1 MNRRK
6 GVPCGCDADPCGCS
20 PKNHCVKAI
29 NNASPDPNGDF
40 TIAAGDNV
48 TITEVQNGIEITAAG
63 GSAEDAVKSV
73 NNLLP
78 DAQGNVNVNVG
89 VLTVNNQTPDAQ
101 GNIDIKTINNTSL
114 LGSGDIA
121 VQTPLTAGTD
131 YQVPLVSGTNI
142 KTINNTSL
150 LGSGDITITTNDAV
164 KSIEVQSEGTV
175 LPDANGKITILVG
188 TNMDII
194 TYPSVHQIALIST
207 ATALTKKSHTLTAAN
222 WNNNQLTV
230 IETEITATN
239 DVFVSPDPSDWSD
252 YNAAGIRAVSQ
263 GTGTL
268 TFECDTTPATDIGV
282 NLVIGRLNV

>member
-48 TITEVQNGIEITAAG
+48 TITETQYGIEIEAAG
-63 GSAEDAVKSV
+63 GISTVNGQYPDSQGNVSVDVGVKTV
-73 NNLLP
+73 NTQTP
-78 DAQGNVNVNVG
+78 DAQGNVNVNTG
-89 VLTVNNQTPDAQ
+89 ILTLSNQTPDAQ
-101 GNIDIKTINNTSL
+101 GNIDIKTINNISL
-114 LGSGDIA
+114 I
-121 VQTPLTAGTD
+121 
-131 YQVPLVSGTNI
+131 
-142 KTINNTSL
+142 
-150 LGSGDITITTNDAV
+150 GSGDITISSNDAV
-164 KSIEVQSEGTV
+164 KSIEVQSEGAV

-188 TNMDII
+188 TNMDIDV
-194 TYPSVHQIALIST
+194 YPTLHQIGLICT
-207 ATALTKKSHTLTAAN
+207 ATALTKKNHTLAAAN
-222 WNNNQLTV
+222 WSNNQLTL
-230 IETEITATN
+230 IETDITTTT

-282 NLVIGRLNV
+282 NLVIGRLNA